1 MKKENNRRKRKDKEE
16 ARMVELRLDSNDN
29 AFLPDNDTVYV
40 DEGQF
45 IPSLNLLASSD
56 RGLYSYFI
64 GEKPPY

>member
-1 MKKENNRRKRKDKEE
+1 MKKEKNRRKDKEK

-56 RGLYSYFI
+56 KGLYSYFI
-64 GEKPPY
+64 GEKPHY